1 MSDFVAMLAVQ
12 LDSADRVSTEMF
24 ASRLK
29 ELGWTPRLPGVWT
42 LDFEARARHS
52 RTDTVKGHLNLAC
65 QFARLKREQARA
77 MVHFGDE
84 EPMAV

>member
-1 MSDFVAMLAVQ
+1 MSDFVAMLVVQ

-29 ELGWTPRLPGVWT
+29 ELGWTSRLPGAWT
-42 LDFEARARHS
+42 MEFEARARHS
-52 RTDTVKGHLNLAC
+52 RNDTVKGHIELAC
-65 QFARLKREQARA
+65 QFARIKREQARA
-77 MVHFGDE
+77 MVHFGDD